1 MKSRQPE
8 KPLKPINLGRSSV
21 KVIRPKSETMK
32 RTYAFILAGSLMAA
46 TALTSCGTENT
57 TGVDTE
63 TTENEVDGMPNEE
76 PGGDTTN
83 ENISPMDTS
92 TTQTDTTTGM

>member
-1 MKSRQPE
+1 
-8 KPLKPINLGRSSV
+8 
-21 KVIRPKSETMK
+21 MK

-63 TTENEVDGMPNEE
+63 TTENEVDGHMNNGME
-76 PGGDTTN
+76 GDTTN
-83 ENISPMDTS
+83 ENVSPLDTS
-92 TTQTDTTTGM
+92 ETQNTTVPANTN

>member
-1 MKSRQPE
+1 
-8 KPLKPINLGRSSV
+8 
-21 KVIRPKSETMK
+21 MK

-63 TTENEVDGMPNEE
+63 TTENEVDGHMNNGME
-76 PGGDTTN
+76 GDATN
-83 ENISPMDTS
+83 ENVSPLDTS
-92 TTQTDTTTGM
+92 ETQNTTVPAHTN